1 MPIPRP
7 HLAAL
12 ATLSP
17 LALALTAAPAQ
28 AQVPDYDFPWATI
41 GSPGN
46 APYVGPTPD
55 GSTVSPRGQV
65 DYVYRMSKM
74 EVTTAQWVEFANAT
88 AAMNEP
94 YRIGQ
99 GPVGAYHI
107 AGTLPNGHFTYALS
121 NVPNAG
127 LLPVQGITWRNAA
140 RYCNWLHNNKGNTL
154 AALETGAYD
163 TSTFGQALDANGFPY
178 FTDALT
184 HLPGAKFWIP
194 TVNEWV
200 KAAHY
205 DPNRYGPGLGGYWN
219 YSTSSDTPPIIGPE
233 STGGQTNAGYT
244 NYSDIPTFLLGAHPN
259 TTSPWG
265 LLDVSGGS
273 QEWQEDV
280 SSESRRY
287 RSYDGSYAPTQF
299 TPDSNPLDADLIYSR
314 GSWTAN
320 SELSYIGLRVASAVP
335 TPTSALALGVAL
347 VSFRRR
353 RRVCG

>member
-1 MPIPRP
+1 MR
-7 HLAAL
+7 HRLFLLLTLASA
-12 ATLSP
+12 ATP
-17 LALALTAAPAQ
+17 VLAL

-46 APYVGPTPD
+46 APYVGPTGD
-55 GSTVSPRGQV
+55 GSSFPPVGDV
-65 DYVYRMSKM
+65 NYVYRIAKM
-74 EVTTAQWVEFANAT
+74 EVTTAQWLEFANAT

-107 AGTLPNGHFTYALS
+107 AGTLPNGHFTFALS

-127 LLPVQGITWRNAA
+127 LAPVQGITWRNAA

-163 TSTFGQALDANGFPY
+163 TSTFGQALDSNGIPY

-194 TVNEWV
+194 TVNEWI

-205 DPNRYGPGLGGYWN
+205 DPNRYGPGQGGYWN
-219 YSTSSDTPPIIGPE
+219 YSTSSDTPPIIGPQ
-233 STGGQTNAGYT
+233 SAGGQTNAGYT
-244 NYSDIPTFLLGAHPN
+244 NYADIPTFLLGAHPN

-280 SSESRRY
+280 SSESRRS
-287 RSYDGSYAPTQF
+287 RSHDGSYAPTQF
-299 TPDSNPLDADLIYSR
+299 DPDANPLHLDLIY
-314 GSWTAN
+314 GSGSFTAN
-320 SELSYIGLRVASAVP
+320 AELSNIGLRVASAVP
-335 TPTSALALGVAL
+335 EPSTFLILFTVGG
-347 VSFRRR
+347 FHRRR
-353 RRVCG
+353 R